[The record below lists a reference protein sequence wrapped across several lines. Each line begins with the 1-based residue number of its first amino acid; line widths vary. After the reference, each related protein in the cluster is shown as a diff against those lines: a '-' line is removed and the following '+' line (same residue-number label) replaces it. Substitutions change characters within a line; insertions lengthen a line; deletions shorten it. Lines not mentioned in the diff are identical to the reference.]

1 MKIELTASNG
11 ETYTF
16 KQTIKN
22 GDYIKVVYTN
32 ETGEELS
39 YFMRI
44 TPKGRVVLN

>member
-1 MKIELTASNG
+1 MKLELTASNG

-16 KQTIKN
+16 KKSVKN
-22 GDYIKVVYTN
+22 GDHFTVVYTN
-32 ETGEELS
+32 EDGEKLT